1 MTFNLTAALRLNDA
15 GFTRGMRSATRSM
28 HGLKSGAGEIIKT
41 LGLVTTAAAGV
52 GLAFSSVNK
61 AMSFESQMSTI
72 KALTGATNEQMKQ
85 MQNLALQ
92 MGAKTKYSALEA
104 GRGIEELLKA
114 GLTPATVQ
122 AGGLEAALNLA
133 TAGGLDLADAAE
145 IMSTALNS
153 FSKDGLKA
161 EQASNILAGTANAS
175 ATGVMEL
182 KESLSQV
189 SAVAAG
195 AGLSFKDTNA
205 ALGVMANKGLKGSD
219 AGTSLKTMLLQLQPT
234 TKKQSKLFKLLGL
247 ETDKAGNSF
256 YDAQGHIKSMAE
268 IAQVLHEKFKN
279 LTDGQRQAAFKE
291 AFGTDAIRAANILYE
306 AGAKGIKNFQEEMS
320 KVTALDVAK
329 EKMNNAAGAVEQFKG
344 AMETLQISVLLPLM
358 PLIKEVANNM
368 ANWVANLKPEEI
380 KAFGD
385 KIKNAFQTAYDW
397 AKKVYDFITT
407 NWKQIKDVLI
417 AVTFGVLAF
426 KLAMGS
432 LMIISTVIKLVQ
444 GLRIA
449 YGLLTGAQWALNAAM
464 DANPVGAVILAIAA
478 LVAIG
483 VYLYRNW
490 DTVKAKTIE
499 LWDRMGKLRYVVLW
513 LLGPIA
519 QLVVAGIKLY
529 QNWDTIKAKAI
540 DVWTNVKQS
549 AASAVNSVISDIN
562 KMINILNKIPGV
574 KIPIVPKV
582 NWGAKNPNTYGYSQS
597 NMAYGYS
604 QSRGNTASGSGV
616 HGTSYNAVSK
626 PSTQNKNV
634 NLTVNYKATGHTEQ
648 DAKNLM
654 SMMTR
659 MIEKEGAVN

>member
-1 MTFNLTAALRLNDA
+1 
-15 GFTRGMRSATRSM
+15 M

-61 AMSFESQMSTI
+61 AMDFESQMSTI
-72 KALTGATNEQMKQ
+72 KALTGATSEQMKQ

-104 GRGIEELLKA
+104 GQGIEELLKA

-122 AGGLEAALNLA
+122 SGALEAALNLA
-133 TAGGLDLADAAE
+133 TAGGLELKDAAE

-153 FSKDGLKA
+153 FAKDGMKA
-161 EQASNILAGTANAS
+161 ADAANILAGTANAS
-175 ATGVMEL
+175 ATDVTDL
-182 KESLSQV
+182 KYSLSMV
-189 SAVAAG
+189 AAVASG
-195 AGLSFKDTNA
+195 VGLSFKDTNT
-205 ALGVMANKGLKGSD
+205 ALGVLANKGLKGSD
-219 AGTSLKTMLLQLQPT
+219 AGTSLKSMLLQLQPT
-234 TKKQSKLFKLLGL
+234 TKKQTKLFKLLGL
-247 ETDKAGNSF
+247 QTDKAGNSF
-256 YDAQGHIKSMAE
+256 YDAHGNIKSMAE
-268 IAQVLHEKFKN
+268 IAGVLHDKFKN
-279 LTDGQRQAAFKE
+279 LTSGARTAAFKE
-291 AFGTDAIRAANILYE
+291 AFGTDAIRAATILYE
-306 AGAKGIKNFQEEMS
+306 AGAKGVKDFQEEMS

-358 PLIKEVANNM
+358 PLIKQVANNM
-368 ANWVANLKPEEI
+368 ANWVSNLKPEQI
-380 KAFGD
+380 KSFGD
-385 KIKNAFQTAYDW
+385 KVKNAFQTAYDW
-397 AKKVYDFITT
+397 SKKVYDFITT
-407 NWKQIKDVLI
+407 NWKQIKEVLI
-417 AVTFGVLAF
+417 SVTAGVLAF
-426 KLAMGS
+426 KFAMTS
-432 LMIISTVIKLVQ
+432 LMIIGSVIKLVQ
-444 GLRIA
+444 TLTVA
-449 YGLLTGAQWALNAAM
+449 YKLLTGAQIALDAAM
-464 DANPVGAVILAIAA
+464 AANIVGLIVLAFAA

-490 DTVKAKTIE
+490 DLVKAKTIE

-519 QLVVAGIKLY
+519 QLIVAGIKLY
-529 QNWDTIKAKAI
+529 QNWDVIKAKAI

-549 AASAVNSVISDIN
+549 AASAVNSVVDDIN
-562 KMINILNKIPGV
+562 RMINVLNKIPGV

-597 NMAYGYS
+597 NMTYGYS
-604 QSRGNTASGSGV
+604 QSRGNTASSSGV